1 MAIRDRLTDG
11 AITFTR
17 SELKI
22 VRQLLSNYPAAGL
35 NTVAHLA
42 ASAGVSNPTVVR
54 FANKLG
60 FEGYPEFQ
68 QALLDE
74 VQERMSSPLTMLD
87 ERQPSPEQEN
97 FYQHFL
103 RASVHA
109 LESAMQMLPSEDFE
123 AAVAAAAD
131 TSARIHCL
139 GGRFSGFLAG
149 LLWSHMKQLRSDTR
163 WINGSRADQ
172 VDHLVDLG
180 KRDLLFVYDYRRY
193 QNDTVRFARQAS
205 VQGARIVL
213 FTDRWLSPIADFA
226 DVTLTVPV
234 DTVSPYDTMVPA
246 VAQTEAL
253 VAALTGRLAGQSRA
267 RIEKMEELRRSHA
280 ITEDALNRTPKK
292 RDGLRLAG
300 KETESMGEIE

>member
-1 MAIRDRLTDG
+1 MTIRDRLTDG

-22 VRQLLSNYPAAGL
+22 ARQLLSNYPAAGL

-68 QALLDE
+68 KALVDE
-74 VQERMSSPLTMLD
+74 VQERMSSPLSMLD
-87 ERQPSPEQEN
+87 ERRPPPEHDN
-97 FYQHFL
+97 FYQYFL

-109 LESAMQMLPSEDFE
+109 LESSIQMLPSDDFE
-123 AAVAAAAD
+123 AAVEAAAD
-131 TSARIHCL
+131 VNARVHCL

-149 LLWSHMKQLRSDTR
+149 LLWSHMKQLRGDTH

-172 VDHLVDLG
+172 VDHLIDLG
-180 KRDLLFVYDYRRY
+180 KRDVLFVYDYRRY
-193 QNDTVRFARQAS
+193 QNDTIRFARQAS
-205 VQGARIVL
+205 AQGARIVL

-226 DVTLTVPV
+226 EVTLTAPV

-253 VAALTGRLAGQSRA
+253 VAALTGRLASQSRA
-267 RIEKMEELRRSHA
+267 RIERMEELRRRYA
-280 ITEDALNRTPKK
+280 ITEDAFEAPAD
-292 RDGLRLAG
+292 DGR
-300 KETESMGEIE
+300 